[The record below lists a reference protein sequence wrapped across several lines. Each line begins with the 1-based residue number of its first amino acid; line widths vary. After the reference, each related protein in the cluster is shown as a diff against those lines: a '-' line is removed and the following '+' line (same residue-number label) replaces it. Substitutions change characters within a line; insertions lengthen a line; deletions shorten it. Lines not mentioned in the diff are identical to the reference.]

1 MSPRPTCPSTAS
13 CFRASRGLSVNRVIH
28 EGVNETSFTVH
39 EVDRAID
46 AGKILCQE
54 KLPVAVKSTLRETV
68 KFNSDEIAGRVPA
81 ALARVVGDFG
91 NLWESA

>member
-1 MSPRPTCPSTAS
+1 
-13 CFRASRGLSVNRVIH
+13 
-28 EGVNETSFTVH
+28 VNETSFTVH